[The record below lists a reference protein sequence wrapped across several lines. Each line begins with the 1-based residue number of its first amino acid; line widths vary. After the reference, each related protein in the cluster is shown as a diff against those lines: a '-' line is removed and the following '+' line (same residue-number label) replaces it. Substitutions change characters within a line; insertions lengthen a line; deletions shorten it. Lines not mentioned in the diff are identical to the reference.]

1 MSALISC
8 HNIAKGWSTGALFEQ
23 LDFSVQEGERIG
35 IFGPNGAGK
44 STLLKM
50 LARQETPDSGQISWR
65 KGIKVAY
72 VAQQSTFDP
81 KATLK
86 QVTHAFA
93 EHEALALLTR
103 FGFSDLEQTAGSLSG
118 GQSKRLAI
126 CLALLEQPDLLL
138 LDEPTNHLD
147 WRGIA
152 WLEDLLINQVKTWI
166 CISHDRY
173 FLNRTAQKIM
183 ELNKVYP
190 QGILSFPGN
199 YEQFLER
206 RREYLEGMAASR
218 DSLANKVRREEEWLR
233 QGVKART
240 TKSRSRIQEAERL
253 ISELGG
259 MQKRLRSQEL
269 EINFTSSERK
279 SKQLA
284 VMRQVAH
291 TYGDRMLFRDV
302 EGVITSTMRLGILG
316 WNGTG
321 KTTLLKILKG
331 EIKPSSGDVTW
342 APDLKIQY
350 FAQQRDFIPDQWT
363 LKRALC
369 EDPARPSAQGSADH
383 VLYQNKSVHVAAWAR
398 RFQFDPIR
406 LDTTFERLSGG
417 EKARVHIAHL
427 VRHSADALMLD
438 EPTNDLDITTLEVL
452 EESLSE
458 FPGALLVVSHDR
470 WFLQQVCNIYLGLHG
485 DGSWAWYA
493 SYEQWEDVVLKK
505 AGTTK
510 PKETKTTSEAT
521 PAQTNAPAKKVKLSY
536 MEQREYDGI
545 EAAIA
550 ASEDKVTLLQSQ
562 LDDPKL
568 ASQASKLLELSTE
581 LEKAHTETARLYVRW
596 EELEAKQQ
604 GQ

>member
-1 MSALISC
+1 MSALINC
-8 HNIAKGWSTGALFEQ
+8 HNVAKGWSTGALFEQ
-23 LDFSVQEGERIG
+23 LDFSVQEGDRIG

-50 LARQETPDSGQISWR
+50 LARQEVPDSGQISWK
-65 KGIKVAY
+65 KGIRVAY
-72 VAQQSTFDP
+72 VAQQSNFDP
-81 KATLK
+81 QASVRQLTS
-86 QVTHAFA
+86 AFA
-93 EHEALALLTR
+93 EHEAMALLNR
-103 FGFSDLEQTAGSLSG
+103 FGCADLNQAVGSLSG
-118 GQSKRLAI
+118 GQTKRLAI
-126 CLALLEQPDLLL
+126 CMALLEKPDLLL

-152 WLEDLLINQVKTWI
+152 WLEDLLLNQVKTWI

-173 FLNRTAQKIM
+173 FLNRTARKIM

-199 YEQFLER
+199 YERFLEL
-206 RREYLEGMAASR
+206 RREYLEGMASSR

-253 ISELGG
+253 IDELGNL
-259 MQKRLRSQEL
+259 QRKLRNHEL
-269 EINFTSSERK
+269 EINFSGSDRK

-284 VMRQVAH
+284 VMSQVSH
-291 TYGDRMLFRDV
+291 NFGEKPLFENID
-302 EGVITSTMRLGILG
+302 GVVTSTMRLGILG

-331 EIKPSSGDVTW
+331 ELSPSAGGIKW

-350 FAQQRDFIPDQWT
+350 FAQQRDFIPEQWT

-369 EDPARPSAQGSADH
+369 EDPSQPSTQGAADQ

-406 LDTTFERLSGG
+406 LDTLFARLSGG

-427 VRHSADALMLD
+427 VRHVADVLMLD

-452 EESLSE
+452 EESLIE
-458 FPGALLVVSHDR
+458 FPGALLIVSHDR

-505 AGTTK
+505 SKPTKSSKEAKLSTT
-510 PKETKTTSEAT
+510 ESGGN
-521 PAQTNAPAKKVKLSY
+521 QAPVKKVKLSY
-536 MEQREYDGI
+536 AEQREFDGI
-545 EAAIA
+545 EKAIA
-550 ASEDKVTLLQSQ
+550 LSEEKATSLQKQ

-581 LEKAHTETARLYVRW
+581 LDDAYTETARLYARW
-596 EELEAKQQ
+596 ADLEAKQQ
-604 GQ
+604 G